1 MVFDKGRICSLFSIE
16 HLCMQREAQHM
27 IHQKILAQSQPLT
40 VAIFI
45 RDGRTQRKDL
55 RRNPMITKRGYVGK
69 NVGHG
74 TKIPAWTAIFLTYLG
89 FRQQFEQRQ
98 DSASERRKPYRIVL
112 NFSASS
118 PPISFSSIKY

>member
-1 MVFDKGRICSLFSIE
+1 
-16 HLCMQREAQHM
+16 M
-27 IHQKILAQSQPLT
+27 IRQKVLAQSQPLT

-45 RDGRTQRKDL
+45 GNGRTQYKDL

-74 TKIPAWTAIFLTYLG
+74 TKILAWPAIFLTYLG

-98 DSASERRKPYRIVL
+98 DSASEQRKPYRIVL

>member
-1 MVFDKGRICSLFSIE
+1 
-16 HLCMQREAQHM
+16 M
-27 IHQKILAQSQPLT
+27 IHQKVLAQSQPLT

-45 RDGRTQRKDL
+45 GDGRAQRKNL
-55 RRNPMITKRGYVGK
+55 RWDPMKAKRGYVGK

-74 TKIPAWTAIFLTYLG
+74 IKIPAWPVIFLTYLG

-98 DSASERRKPYRIVL
+98 NSASERRKPYRIVL

-118 PPISFSSIKY
+118 PPNSFSSIKY